1 MGKYEPCYLKSV
13 VIVHGKSEKQIC
25 EYIKSNLRLKMD
37 IVSDKKGEKS
47 IQITS
52 LKNILNNTVFGS
64 YQSFI
69 ANYEDVKHIKNGKKK
84 QDRFFV

>member
-37 IVSDKKGEKS
+37 IVSDKKRGE
-47 IQITS
+47 I
-52 LKNILNNTVFGS
+52 NTDNKFEKYS
-64 YQSFI
+64 
-69 ANYEDVKHIKNGKKK
+69 
-84 QDRFFV
+84 